1 MTSERYLLQLARQ
14 FDSQALAEIYDHYS
28 PKLYRY
34 AMRLLGDANLAEDCV
49 ADTFSRF
56 LQALKRGGGPKEHLQ
71 AYLYRVA
78 HNWVVDHY
86 RRTPPVALD
95 DQKAL
100 PGDVDLAQRVEHK
113 LESERVRAALR
124 FLTAE
129 QRQVIVLK
137 YLEELS
143 NQEVADIMGK
153 TVGAI
158 KSMQHRAL
166 ASLERLLIAA
176 EEETYD

>member
-1 MTSERYLLQLARQ
+1 M
-14 FDSQALAEIYDHYS
+14 
-28 PKLYRY
+28 
-34 AMRLLGDANLAEDCV
+34 NLAEDCV

-56 LQALKRGGGPKEHLQ
+56 LLALKRGGGPRQHLQ

-86 RRTPPVALD
+86 RRTPPVALE

-100 PGDVDLAQRVEHK
+100 RSDVDLAQRVEHK

-124 FLTAE
+124 LLTDE

-143 NQEVADIMGK
+143 NQEVANIMGK
-153 TVGAI
+153 TVGAV
-158 KSMQHRAL
+158 KAMQHRAL

-176 EEETYD
+176 EEETND

>member
-1 MTSERYLLQLARQ
+1 MTTERRLLQRARQ
-14 FDSQALAEIYDHYS
+14 FDVQALAEIYEHYS

-34 AMRLLGDANLAEDCV
+34 AMRLLGDVNLAEDCV

-56 LQALKRGGGPKEHLQ
+56 LQALKRGGGPKQHLQ

-86 RRTPPVALD
+86 RRSQPVSLNE
-95 DQKAL
+95 QINL
-100 PGDVDLAQRVEHK
+100 RSEGDLAQSVAYK
-113 LESERVRAALR
+113 LESERMRAALR
-124 FLTAE
+124 LLTNE

-143 NQEVADIMGK
+143 NREVAKIMGK

-158 KSMQHRAL
+158 KAMQHRAL
-166 ASLERLLIAA
+166 ASLERLLKTA
-176 EEETYD
+176 EEETNG